1 MTNREWAIAKFGAL
15 ADPGALE
22 FSIGN
27 SEWPFRG
34 FVVRLQREIY
44 AYANVCPHQRH
55 PLNLTPN
62 GFFTLDKAALLC
74 SSHGAIF
81 KPETG
86 ECIGGPCLGKSL
98 KKLATRIEDEVIYVT
113 APDTQS
119 AE

>member
-1 MTNREWAIAKFGAL
+1 MINREWAVAKIDAL

-22 FSIGN
+22 FSVGN
-27 SEWPFRG
+27 GEWPFLG
-34 FVVRLQREIY
+34 FLVRHHGRIY

-55 PLNLTPN
+55 PLNLTPS

-86 ECIGGPCLGKSL
+86 ECNGGPCVGKSL
-98 KKLATRIEDEVIYVT
+98 NKLATRIEDKVVYVT
-113 APDTQS
+113 APDVQGTQ
-119 AE
+119 

>member
-1 MTNREWAIAKFGAL
+1 MYREWAVAKLEAL

-22 FSIGN
+22 FSVGN
-27 SEWPFRG
+27 GEWPFRG
-34 FVVRLQREIY
+34 FLVRYDSKIY

-86 ECIGGPCLGKSL
+86 VCIGGPCLGKGL
-98 KKLATRIEDEVIYVT
+98 QKLVSRVEDKIIYVT
-113 APDTQS
+113 APDAQS
-119 AE
+119 HK